1 MLNRPRLQMSR
12 RLLGILF
19 LISLTFCLCLGQSP
33 LNVSRLGKVAS
44 AQSLEAS
51 QLVQQGVELY
61 QDGNFRE
68 AIAQWQTALTIYQD
82 TKNPTNEAIVLENL
96 ARAYGQT
103 GQINQAIGNWEQAIA
118 NYRQVENWQQVG
130 RALTEQAQA
139 YSRIGQQRRAIA
151 LLCGESEG
159 CVPGSAVQL
168 AQEQN
173 DRFGEAA
180 ALGSLGEASR
190 LRGDYEKAIES
201 LQTSLKIA
209 RNIHN
214 PQLRSSALN
223 SLGNAYS
230 SLAQVNSR
238 RANSARQIGEI
249 EQANQLEQAASRN
262 NAQALAYFEESLK
275 LAQEQNNQLGQMRSL
290 LNTIPLYYRQQAND
304 KANQHLQQALALL
317 PTLSQTQE
325 KVYAAID
332 LAMLQSDSSPKCSKP
347 EHHEAAIALLGQGV
361 SIAQN
366 IEDERALSFA
376 LGELGHVYEC
386 RQDYAQALKLTQ
398 RARWTAEQDQS
409 AKDSLY
415 RWEWQTGRILKA
427 QGQLNEAIGVYEGAI
442 ATLETI
448 RDELLVA
455 NRDLQFDFRD
465 TVEPIYRQL
474 IALKL
479 ETLPSPLV
487 KSVDANANLTS
498 VLQTADSLK
507 LAELQNYFGDECDL
521 RGIERENADLAAA
534 TPNTAVFS
542 SIILQDRTA
551 IVLNLPDGQQ
561 KIAQIAIDDERL
573 REEINQFRLGLESF
587 FDQYDPQPAQKV
599 YDWLIRP
606 FEADLQPQIET
617 LVFVQDGIL
626 RSIPMGALHDGEQFL
641 IQKYAIATTPS
652 LSLTTPNPSNR
663 QNLRALALGLSESAS
678 IDGRDYPPLPYVR
691 QEIDQVQQQLQRSKL
706 LLNKEFTPQRLQQ
719 ELEENTYPIIH
730 IATHGVFGTVPED
743 TFLVT
748 GSKQKLTINELDT
761 LIRTTEGTEPLEL
774 LTLTACQTAI
784 GDERSALGL
793 AGVAV
798 QAGAKSALASLWSI
812 EDAATAQMANRF
824 YQGLNNPGTNKAQA
838 LREAQVALLEGGQYA
853 HPAYWAP
860 YILIGNWL

>member
-1 MLNRPRLQMSR
+1 MLNRPRLQKSR
-12 RLLGILF
+12 RLGILF
-19 LISLTFCLCLGQSP
+19 VLSFIFCLWLGQPSSLILRAETKAHSP
-33 LNVSRLGKVAS
+33 N
-44 AQSLEAS
+44 AS

-61 QDGNFRE
+61 QSGDFRG

-82 TKNPTNEAIVLENL
+82 TQNPTNEAIVLENL
-96 ARAYGQT
+96 ARAYQQT
-103 GQINQAIGNWEQAIA
+103 GQINQAIGNWEGAIA
-118 NYRQVENWQQVG
+118 QYRQLENWQQVG
-130 RALTEQAQA
+130 RGLTEQAQA

-151 LLCGESEG
+151 LLCGEREG

-173 DRFGEAA
+173 DYFGEAA

-190 LRGDYEKAIES
+190 LRGDYEKAIET

-209 RNIHN
+209 SNIDN
-214 PQLRSSALN
+214 PQLHSSALN

-230 SLAQVNSR
+230 SLAQVNAR

-275 LAQEQNNQLGQMRSL
+275 LAQDQNNQLGQMRSL
-290 LNTIPLYYRQQAND
+290 LNTIPLYYRREANV
-304 KANQHLQQALALL
+304 KANQNIQQALALL
-317 PTLSQTQE
+317 PTLPQTQE

-332 LAMLQSDSSPKCSKP
+332 LAMLQSDSSLKCSKP
-347 EHHEAAIALLGQGV
+347 EHDEAAIALLGQAV
-361 SIAQN
+361 SIAQSL
-366 IEDERALSFA
+366 EDDRALSFA

-427 QGQLNEAIGVYEGAI
+427 QGQLNEAMGAYEGAI

-487 KSVDANANLTS
+487 KSVDAINLTS

-521 RGIERENADLAAA
+521 RGIERERVDLANA

-551 IVLNLPDGQQ
+551 IILNLPDGQQ
-561 KIAQIAIDDERL
+561 KIAQIAIDDKSL

-663 QNLRALALGLSESAS
+663 QDLRALALGLSESAS

-691 QEIDQVQQQLQRSKL
+691 QEIDQVQQQLQGSKL
-706 LLNKEFTPQRLQQ
+706 LLNEEFTSQRLQQ
-719 ELEENTYPIIH
+719 ELGDNAYPIIH

-748 GSKQKLTINELDT
+748 GSKEKLTINELDT

-838 LREAQVALLEGGQYA
+838 LREAQVALLEGGRYA

>member
-1 MLNRPRLQMSR
+1 MLNRPHLQKSR
-12 RLLGILF
+12 RLGILF
-19 LISLTFCLCLGQSP
+19 VLSLTLCLWLGQPYSSVLRAESKAQSP
-33 LNVSRLGKVAS
+33 
-44 AQSLEAS
+44 EAS
-51 QLVQQGVELY
+51 QLVQQGVEQY
-61 QDGNFRE
+61 QAGNFQA
-68 AIAQWQTALTIYQD
+68 AIAHWQTALTIYQD

-103 GQINQAIGNWEQAIA
+103 GQINQAIGNWEGAIA
-118 NYRQVENWQQVG
+118 QYRQVENWQQVG

-151 LLCGESEG
+151 LLCGGESEG

-190 LRGDYEKAIES
+190 LRGDYERAIET

-209 RNIHN
+209 RNINN
-214 PQLRSSALN
+214 PQLHSSALN

-230 SLAQVNSR
+230 SLAQVNER
-238 RANSARQIGEI
+238 RATSARQIGEI
-249 EQANQLEQAASRN
+249 EQANQLEQAASKN

-275 LAQEQNNQLGQMRSL
+275 LAQNQNNQLGQMRSL
-290 LNTIPLYYRQQAND
+290 LNTIPLYYRREANV
-304 KANQHLQQALALL
+304 KAEQNLQQALALL
-317 PTLSQTQE
+317 PTLPQTQE

-347 EHHEAAIALLGQGV
+347 EHHEAAIALLGQAV
-361 SIAQN
+361 SIAQSLK
-366 IEDERALSFA
+366 DDRALSFA

-386 RQDYAQALKLTQ
+386 RQDYAQALELTQ

-427 QGQLNEAIGVYEGAI
+427 QGQLNEAMGAYEGAI

-487 KSVDANANLTS
+487 KSVDAINLTS

-521 RGIERENADLAAA
+521 RGIERENTDLAAA

-561 KIAQIAIDDERL
+561 KLAQIAIDDESL

-606 FEADLQPQIET
+606 FEADLQPQIKT

-652 LSLTTPNPSNR
+652 LSLTTPIPSNR

-706 LLNKEFTPQRLQQ
+706 LLNEEFTSQRLQQ
-719 ELEENTYPIIH
+719 ELGENAYPIIH

-748 GSKQKLTINELDT
+748 GSQQKLTINELDT
-761 LIRTTEGTEPLEL
+761 LIRTTEATEPLEL

-824 YQGLNNPGTNKAQA
+824 YQGLNNPDTNKAQA
-838 LREAQVALLEGGQYA
+838 LREAQIALLEGGRYA

>member
-1 MLNRPRLQMSR
+1 MLSRYRLKIRQCF
-12 RLLGILF
+12 LGFLF
-19 LISLTFCLCLGQSP
+19 LVSLALCLRIGLPSTAQSP
-33 LNVSRLGKVAS
+33 NAGK
-44 AQSLEAS
+44 
-51 QLVQQGVELY
+51 LVQQGVEQY
-61 QDGNFRE
+61 QAGNFQA
-68 AIAQWQTALTIYQD
+68 AIAHWQTALTIYQD

-103 GQINQAIGNWEQAIA
+103 GQINQAIGNWEGAIA
-118 NYRQVENWQQVG
+118 QYRQVENWQQVG

-151 LLCGESEG
+151 LLCGGESEG

-190 LRGDYEKAIES
+190 LRGDYERAIET

-209 RNIHN
+209 RNINN
-214 PQLRSSALN
+214 PQLHSSALN

-230 SLAQVNSR
+230 SLAQVNER
-238 RANSARQIGEI
+238 RATSARQIGEI

-275 LAQEQNNQLGQMRSL
+275 LAQNQNNQLGQMRSL
-290 LNTIPLYYRQQAND
+290 LNTIPLYYRREANV
-304 KANQHLQQALALL
+304 KAEQNLRQALALL
-317 PTLSQTQE
+317 PTLPQTQE

-332 LAMLQSDSSPKCSKP
+332 LAMLQSDSSPKCSKA
-347 EHHEAAIALLGQGV
+347 EHHEAAISLLQQAV

-366 IEDERALSFA
+366 LEDDRALSFA

-386 RQDYAQALKLTQ
+386 RQDYAQALELTQ

-415 RWEWQTGRILKA
+415 RWEWQTGRILKV
-427 QGQLNEAIGVYEGAI
+427 QGQLNEAMGAYEGAI

-487 KSVDANANLTS
+487 KSVDAINLTS

-521 RGIERENADLAAA
+521 RGIERENTDLAAA

-561 KIAQIAIDDERL
+561 KLAQIAIDDESL

-606 FEADLQPQIET
+606 FEADLQPQIKT

-652 LSLTTPNPSNR
+652 LSLTTPIPSNR

-706 LLNKEFTPQRLQQ
+706 LLNEEFTSQRLQQ
-719 ELEENTYPIIH
+719 ELGENAYPIIH

-748 GSKQKLTINELDT
+748 GSQQKLTINELDT
-761 LIRTTEGTEPLEL
+761 LIRTTEATEPLEL

-824 YQGLNNPGTNKAQA
+824 YQGLNNPDTNKAQA
-838 LREAQVALLEGGQYA
+838 LREAQIALLEGGRYA